1 MCPPIKGIDGP
12 NVVKAEDVL
21 LGKVQVEGN
30 LVVAGGGEVGIETA
44 AYLVMEERGSVTGV
58 EMLPAIG
65 NGMNGILKSN
75 ALRILRDRDVKLMPG
90 TPSRSSPTTV

>member
-1 MCPPIKGIDGP
+1 M
-12 NVVKAEDVL
+12 
-21 LGKVQVEGN
+21 
-30 LVVAGGGEVGIETA
+30 VAGGGEVGIKTA
-44 AYLVMEERGSVTGV
+44 AYLVMEERGSVTVV

-90 TPSRSSPTTV
+90 TGVHRPQRQGDGRRCGN